1 MRYRG
6 FTLLELLLVI
16 SIISTLAYLAIVPFS
31 TSKLRIDKKSITDT
45 IIQHIS
51 YSQEIALTEK
61 RFTFLVCNRE
71 DLSYKLL
78 KWNNSVGNYENI
90 PLWSDY
96 SFNDN
101 INLFGKVNSL
111 QFGPLDTISFNP
123 WGLLD
128 QSDNIILTVDDKT
141 ITVRGITGYV
151 SY

>member
-1 MRYRG
+1 MA
-6 FTLLELLLVI
+6 V
-16 SIISTLAYLAIVPFS
+16 VPFS
-31 TSKLRIDKKSITDT
+31 TSKLRIDKKSISDT

-78 KWNNSVGNYENI
+78 KWNNSGGHEII
-90 PLWSDY
+90 PLWSNY

-101 INLFGKVNSL
+101 INLIGKVDVL
-111 QFGPLDTISFNP
+111 EFGPSDTISFNP
-123 WGLLD
+123 WGLLNQTD
-128 QSDNIILTVDDKT
+128 DIVLTIDDKT
-141 ITVRGITGYV
+141 LTVEGITGYV